1 MRIRQE
7 VLIAVA
13 CAALGYAGGRLQPAA
28 TVHAQDKYAIPGGC
42 IAGVPRTWGTFKGA
56 SDYGLAFED
65 NDGTVRFLLH
75 PPCGNGLSSM
85 ADPSAVVDLKIE
97 RR

>member
-1 MRIRQE
+1 MTIGRE
-7 VLIAVA
+7 VLLAAA
-13 CAALGYAGGRLQPAA
+13 CVVLGYAGGRLQSSAA
-28 TVHAQDKYAIPGGC
+28 VHAQDKYAVAGGC
-42 IAGVPRTWGTFKGA
+42 IAGVPKSWGNFKGA

-65 NDGTVRFLLH
+65 SDGTVRFLQH

-85 ADPSAVVDLKIE
+85 ADPPSSVDLKIE

>member
-1 MRIRQE
+1 MRIWQG

-13 CAALGYAGGRLQPAA
+13 CAALGYTGGKLQPAA
-28 TVHAQDKYAIPGGC
+28 VHAQEKYAIPGGC
-42 IAGVPRTWGTFKGA
+42 IANVPKSWGTFKGA

-65 NDGTVRFLLH
+65 SDGSVRFLQHL
-75 PPCGNGLSSM
+75 PCGNGLSSM
-85 ADPSAVVDLKIE
+85 DSPSVAVDLKIE